1 LGKGKNRMMRK
12 KQRQKYREKESEESN
27 NIKGIVG
34 RRKFIATD
42 FARHFF
48 LYCAFENNRVI

>member
-1 LGKGKNRMMRK
+1 MLRK

-48 LYCAFENNRVI
+48 LYRAFENNRVI